1 MKPTTRPSC
10 DRHPHQSVVVA
21 AVPHLACLEPSM
33 QRALLFLVP
42 AALVM
47 AWQPMSSSILTH
59 SLGHCPLVHPVPY
72 LFLVQLTVSSRWT
85 RDRKRA
91 DDMMGKKGR
100 EPKSRLPT
108 LAYPCKSARW
118 SFMQIGPDWLSAKYV
133 VQKFH
138 PPLLQAAH
146 IGPIPKA
153 IHCRG

>member
-1 MKPTTRPSC
+1 MILTLEAEVAAAHAVQGDHSPVKPTTRPSC

-72 LFLVQLTVSSRWT
+72 LFLVQLTVSSR
-85 RDRKRA
+85 
-91 DDMMGKKGR
+91 GPGIER
-100 EPKSRLPT
+100 EQ
-108 LAYPCKSARW
+108 
-118 SFMQIGPDWLSAKYV
+118 MI
-133 VQKFH
+133 
-138 PPLLQAAH
+138 
-146 IGPIPKA
+146 
-153 IHCRG
+153 